1 MEVTFHGFG
10 KDDTAGLERYARV
23 KMQKLEGILPQV
35 IDAACEIYERNLAN
49 PERVFRVQMT
59 MHVRGRILR
68 SEVKGR
74 NVTAA
79 VDAATHKMERQI
91 DRFKGRKR
99 KDRRSP
105 RDAEALPTTDAAAAA
120 DAAYEAELW
129 GEEGYIVRE
138 KEFGVTAMA
147 VEEAVEVMELLEHDF
162 HVFLNRESQSLN
174 VVYRRARGNYG
185 LLKPRLPAA

>member
-79 VDAATHKMERQI
+79 LDAATHKMERQI

-99 KDRRSP
+99 KDRRSQ
-105 RDAEALPTTDAAAAA
+105 RDAEASPTPAAAAAA
-120 DAAYEAELW
+120 DAAYAAEW
-129 GEEGYIVRE
+129 WDEEGYIVRE
-138 KEFGVTAMA
+138 KEFDVTAMA

>member
-10 KDDTAGLERYARV
+10 KDDTAGLERYAHA

-35 IDAACEIYERNLAN
+35 VDAACEIYERNLSN

-74 NVTAA
+74 NVTA
-79 VDAATHKMERQI
+79 VIDAATHKMERQI
-91 DRFKGRKR
+91 DRFKGRRR
-99 KDRRSP
+99 KDRRSH
-105 RDAEALPTTDAAAAA
+105 REASQTTAAA
-120 DAAYEAELW
+120 DAADEAELW

-138 KEFGVTAMA
+138 KEFDVTAMA